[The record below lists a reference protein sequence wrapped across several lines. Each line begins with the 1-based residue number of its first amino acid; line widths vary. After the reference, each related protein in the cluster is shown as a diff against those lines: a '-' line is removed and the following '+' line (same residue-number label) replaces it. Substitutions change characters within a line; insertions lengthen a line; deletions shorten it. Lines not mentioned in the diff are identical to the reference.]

1 MSRKNYR
8 RLRVPASSLLLGT
21 AVALAVGLGW
31 NWSGAIFSEMV
42 TLCAVTIVYLA
53 GGSDSDTG
61 AVLGDRPDERQELI
75 RLKAA
80 NLAMIVALVA
90 VVGACII
97 AAAVKAAFWP
107 FEVLV
112 VIIGVSYLVGLGI
125 YGHERPV
132 TEAEIDQSENDRGLQ
147 AL

>member
-1 MSRKNYR
+1 MSRNNYR

-31 NWSGAIFSEMV
+31 NWSGAIVSEMV
-42 TLCAVTIVYLA
+42 TLCAVTVVYLA

-97 AAAVKAAFWP
+97 AAAVKVAFWP

-112 VIIGVSYLVGLGI
+112 VIIGMSYLVGLGI
-125 YGHERPV
+125 YGHARRLSD
-132 TEAEIDQSENDRGLQ
+132 AEIESDPGLQ
-147 AL
+147 TS